1 MTFIFTEGALSYMR
15 KMKRIKKICL
25 FFAVIIALSLF
36 IVSYVESY
44 FEPIIRTMAISR
56 SEVLLSQEIANEI
69 NETMSEEGITYSDI
83 ISFVTDKDGRINA
96 MTTNIVTANKLKSFL
111 ALSILTRITN
121 VDGTELSIP
130 VGNLTGISILAGR
143 GPEMKVKVIPIGSV
157 QTELSSQF
165 VSAGINQTQHR
176 IIMEVTSNVDIILPS
191 ETVST
196 TVSVN
201 VVIAETVI
209 VGSVPDSYAEIKVP
223 LE

>member
-1 MTFIFTEGALSYMR
+1 MR
-15 KMKRIKKICL
+15 KIPRIKRICL
-25 FFAVIIALSLF
+25 FFAVIIVISIIA
-36 IVSYVESY
+36 VSYVESF
-44 FEPIIRTMAISR
+44 FEPIIRTMAVSR
-56 SEVLLSQEIANEI
+56 SEVLLSQEIANEV
-69 NETMSEEGITYSDI
+69 NETMSENGITYSDI

-96 MTTNIVTANKLKSFL
+96 MTTNIVTANKLKSYL

-121 VDGTELSIP
+121 VDETELSIP
-130 VGNLTGISILAGR
+130 VGNLTGISVLAGR

-209 VGSVPDSYAEIKVP
+209 VGSVPESYAEIKVP
-223 LE
+223 LN

>member
-1 MTFIFTEGALSYMR
+1 MKKMR
-15 KMKRIKKICL
+15 KSKKLCL
-25 FFAVIIALSLF
+25 FLALTIALSLF
-36 IVSYVESY
+36 TVSYIES
-44 FEPIIRTMAISR
+44 FFDPIIRTMAVSR

-69 NETMSEEGITYSDI
+69 NETMSENGITYSDI
-83 ISFVTDKDGRINA
+83 ISFVTDNDGRINA

-121 VDGTELSIP
+121 VDETELSIP
-130 VGNLTGISILAGR
+130 WGNLTGISILAGR

>member
-1 MTFIFTEGALSYMR
+1 MR
-15 KMKRIKKICL
+15 KITRIKRICL
-25 FFAVIIALSLF
+25 FFAVIIVISIIA
-36 IVSYVESY
+36 VSYVESF
-44 FEPIIRTMAISR
+44 FEPIIRTMAVSR
-56 SEVLLSQEIANEI
+56 SEVLLSQEIANEV
-69 NETMSEEGITYSDI
+69 NETMSENGITYSDI

-96 MTTNIVTANKLKSFL
+96 MTTNIVTANKLKSYL

-121 VDGTELSIP
+121 VDETELSIP
-130 VGNLTGISILAGR
+130 VGNLTGISVLAGR
-143 GPEMKVKVIPIGSV
+143 GPEMTVKVIPIGSV

-209 VGSVPDSYAEIKVP
+209 VGSVPESYAEIKVP
-223 LE
+223 LN

>member
-1 MTFIFTEGALSYMR
+1 MR
-15 KMKRIKKICL
+15 KMRKGKFLCL
-25 FFAVIIALSLF
+25 ILAVSVALSLAV
-36 IVSYVESY
+36 VSYVES
-44 FEPIIRTMAISR
+44 FFAPIIRTMAVSR
-56 SEVLLSQEIANEI
+56 SEVLLSQEIANEV
-69 NETMSEEGITYSDI
+69 NETMSENGITYGDI
-83 ISFVTDKDGRINA
+83 ISFVLDEEGRINA

-121 VDGTELSIP
+121 VDETELSIP

-143 GPEMKVKVIPIGSV
+143 GPELKVKVIPIGSV

-176 IIMEVTSNVDIILPS
+176 IIMTVTSNVDIILPS

-209 VGSVPDSYAEIKVP
+209 VGSVPESYAEIKVP

>member
-1 MTFIFTEGALSYMR
+1 MR
-15 KMKRIKKICL
+15 KMRKGKKFCL
-25 FFAVIIALSLF
+25 LIAVIIAVSLYL
-36 IVSYVESY
+36 VSYIESY
-44 FEPIIRTMAISR
+44 FEPIIRTMAVSR
-56 SEVLLSQEIANEI
+56 SEVILSQEIANEI

-121 VDGTELSIP
+121 VDGTELNIP
-130 VGNLTGISILAGR
+130 LGNLTGISILAGR
-143 GPEMKVKVIPIGSV
+143 GPELKVKVIPIGSV

-201 VVIAETVI
+201 VVIAETII
-209 VGSVPDSYAEIKVP
+209 VGSVPESYAEIKVP

>member
-1 MTFIFTEGALSYMR
+1 MR
-15 KMKRIKKICL
+15 KRKRIKRICL
-25 FFAVIIALSLF
+25 FLAIITAVSFFA
-36 IVSYVESY
+36 VSYVES
-44 FEPIIRTMAISR
+44 FFAPIIRTMAVSR
-56 SEVLLSQEIANEI
+56 SEVLLSQEIANEV
-69 NETMSEEGITYSDI
+69 NETMSEKGITYSDI

-96 MTTNIVTANKLKSFL
+96 MTTNIVTANKLKSYL

-130 VGNLTGISILAGR
+130 VGNLTGISVLAGR

-209 VGSVPDSYAEIKVP
+209 VGSVPESYTEIKVP
-223 LE
+223 LN

>member
-1 MTFIFTEGALSYMR
+1 
-15 KMKRIKKICL
+15 MKRGKKKKRIVL
-25 FFAVIIALSLF
+25 FIAVILGLSLF
-36 IVSYVESY
+36 IVSYIERS

-56 SEVLLSQEIANEI
+56 SEVLLSQEIANEV
-69 NETMSEEGITYSDI
+69 NETMIESGLTYGDI
-83 ISFVTDKDGRINA
+83 VSFVLDKDGRINA
-96 MTTNIVTANKLKSFL
+96 MTTNIITANRLKSSL

-121 VDGTELSIP
+121 VDGTELGIP
-130 VGNLTGISILAGR
+130 IGNLTGISVLAGR
-143 GPEMKVKVIPIGSV
+143 GPEMRVKVIPIGSV

-165 VSAGINQTQHR
+165 LSAGINQTRHR

-209 VGSVPDSYAEIKVP
+209 VGSVPDTYAEINVP
-223 LE
+223 LT

>member
-1 MTFIFTEGALSYMR
+1 MR
-15 KMKRIKKICL
+15 KFKKSRRICL
-25 FFAVIIALSLF
+25 FLAVIIAISLF
-36 IVSYVESY
+36 VVSYVER
-44 FEPIIRTMAISR
+44 FFAPIIRTMAVSR

-69 NETMSEEGITYSDI
+69 NETMSENGITYGDI
-83 ISFVTDKDGRINA
+83 ISFVLDEEGRINA

-121 VDGTELSIP
+121 VDETELSIP

-176 IIMEVTSNVDIILPS
+176 IIMTVTSNVDIILPS

-209 VGSVPDSYAEIKVP
+209 VGSVPESYAEIKVP

>member
-1 MTFIFTEGALSYMR
+1 MR
-15 KMKRIKKICL
+15 KMTRIRRICL
-25 FFAVIIALSLF
+25 FFAVIIAFS
-36 IVSYVESY
+36 IVVVSYVESF
-44 FEPIIRTMAISR
+44 FEPIIRTMAVSR
-56 SEVLLSQEIANEI
+56 SEVLLSQEIANEV
-69 NETMSEEGITYSDI
+69 NETMSENGITYSDI

-96 MTTNIVTANKLKSFL
+96 MTTNIVTANKLKSYL

-121 VDGTELSIP
+121 VDETELSIP
-130 VGNLTGISILAGR
+130 VGNLTGISVLAGR

-209 VGSVPDSYAEIKVP
+209 VGSVPESYAEIKVP
-223 LE
+223 LN

>member
-1 MTFIFTEGALSYMR
+1 MR
-15 KMKRIKKICL
+15 KKKRIKKICL
-25 FFAVIIALSLF
+25 FLAVIVALSLF

-44 FEPIIRTMAISR
+44 FGPIIRTMAISR

-96 MTTNIVTANKLKSFL
+96 MTTNIVAANKLKSFL

-121 VDGTELSIP
+121 VDGTELGIP

-143 GPEMKVKVIPIGSV
+143 GPEIRVKVIPIGSV

-209 VGSVPDSYAEIKVP
+209 VGSVPESYAEIKVP

>member
-1 MTFIFTEGALSYMR
+1 MR
-15 KMKRIKKICL
+15 KMRKSKKICL
-25 FFAVIIALSLF
+25 FLAVIIAMSLWV
-36 IVSYVESY
+36 VSYIESF
-44 FEPIIRTMAISR
+44 FEPIIRTMAVSR

-69 NETMSEEGITYSDI
+69 NETMSESGITYEDI
-83 ISFVTDKDGRINA
+83 ISFVLDKDGRINA
-96 MTTNIVTANKLKSFL
+96 MTTNIVTANRLKSSL

-121 VDGTELSIP
+121 VDETELGVP

-176 IIMEVTSNVDIILPS
+176 VIMEVTSNVDIILPS

-209 VGSVPDSYAEIKVP
+209 VGSVPESYAEIRVP

>member
-1 MTFIFTEGALSYMR
+1 MR

>member
-1 MTFIFTEGALSYMR
+1 MR
-15 KMKRIKKICL
+15 KPRKSKRLCW
-25 FFAVIIALSLF
+25 FFIIIILLSWG
-36 IVSYVESY
+36 IVSYIEHF
-44 FEPIIRTMAISR
+44 FEPIIRTMAVSR
-56 SEVLLSQEIANEI
+56 SEVLLSQEIASEI
-69 NETMSEEGITYSDI
+69 NETMSECGITYEDI
-83 ISFVTDKDGRINA
+83 ISFVTDSDGRINA
-96 MTTNIVTANKLKSFL
+96 MTTNIVTANKLKSSL
-111 ALSILTRITN
+111 ATSIMTRIT
-121 VDGTELSIP
+121 DIDETELSIP

-157 QTELSSQF
+157 QTDLSSQF

-176 IIMEVTSNVDIILPS
+176 IIMEVSSNVDIILPS

-209 VGSVPDSYAEIKVP
+209 VGSVPESYAEIKVP

>member
-1 MTFIFTEGALSYMR
+1 
-15 KMKRIKKICL
+15 MKRMGKSKKICL
-25 FFAVIIALSLF
+25 FFAVIIVVSLLV
-36 IVSYVESY
+36 VSYVER
-44 FEPIIRTMAISR
+44 FFAPIIRTMAVSR

-69 NETMSEEGITYSDI
+69 NETMSENGITYGDI
-83 ISFVTDKDGRINA
+83 ISFVLDKDGRINA

-121 VDGTELSIP
+121 VDETELSIP
-130 VGNLTGISILAGR
+130 VGNLTGISILSGR

-209 VGSVPDSYAEIKVP
+209 VGSVPDSYAEIRVP

>member
-1 MTFIFTEGALSYMR
+1 MR
-15 KMKRIKKICL
+15 KMRRSKKVCL
-25 FFAVIIALSLF
+25 FIAVIVALSLGV
-36 IVSYVESY
+36 VSYIESF
-44 FEPIIRTMAISR
+44 FEPIIRTMAVSR

-69 NETMSEEGITYSDI
+69 NETMAESGITYGDI
-83 ISFVTDKDGRINA
+83 ISFVTDRDGRINA
-96 MTTNIVTANKLKSFL
+96 MTTNIVTANQLKSSL

-121 VDGTELSIP
+121 VDETELGIP

-209 VGSVPDSYAEIKVP
+209 VGSVPESYAEIKVP

>member
-1 MTFIFTEGALSYMR
+1 
-15 KMKRIKKICL
+15 
-25 FFAVIIALSLF
+25 
-36 IVSYVESY
+36 
-44 FEPIIRTMAISR
+44 
-56 SEVLLSQEIANEI
+56 
-69 NETMSEEGITYSDI
+69 MSEEGITYSDI

>member
-1 MTFIFTEGALSYMR
+1 MR
-15 KMKRIKKICL
+15 KITRIKRICL
-25 FFAVIIALSLF
+25 FFAVIIVISIIA
-36 IVSYVESY
+36 VSYVESF
-44 FEPIIRTMAISR
+44 FEPIIRTMAVSR
-56 SEVLLSQEIANEI
+56 SEVLLSQEIANEV
-69 NETMSEEGITYSDI
+69 NETMSENGITYSDI

-96 MTTNIVTANKLKSFL
+96 MTTNIVTANKLKSYL

-121 VDGTELSIP
+121 VDETELSIP
-130 VGNLTGISILAGR
+130 VGNLTGISVLAGR

-209 VGSVPDSYAEIKVP
+209 VGSVPESYAEIKVP
-223 LE
+223 LN

>member
-1 MTFIFTEGALSYMR
+1 
-15 KMKRIKKICL
+15 MKRMGKSKKICL
-25 FFAVIIALSLF
+25 FFAVIIVVSLLV
-36 IVSYVESY
+36 VSYVER
-44 FEPIIRTMAISR
+44 FFAPIIRTMAVSR

-69 NETMSEEGITYSDI
+69 NETMSENGITYGDI
-83 ISFVTDKDGRINA
+83 ISFVLDKDGRINA

-121 VDGTELSIP
+121 VDETELSIP
-130 VGNLTGISILAGR
+130 VGNLTGISILSGR

-209 VGSVPDSYAEIKVP
+209 VGSVPDSYTEIRVP

>member
-1 MTFIFTEGALSYMR
+1 
-15 KMKRIKKICL
+15 MKRMGKSKKICL
-25 FFAVIIALSLF
+25 FFAVIIAVSLLV
-36 IVSYVESY
+36 VSYVER
-44 FEPIIRTMAISR
+44 FFAPIIRTMAVSR

-69 NETMSEEGITYSDI
+69 NETMSENGITYGDI
-83 ISFVTDKDGRINA
+83 ISFVLDKDGRINA
-96 MTTNIVTANKLKSFL
+96 MTTNIVMANKLKSFL

-121 VDGTELSIP
+121 VDETELSIP
-130 VGNLTGISILAGR
+130 VGNLTGISILSGR

-209 VGSVPDSYAEIKVP
+209 VGSVPDSYAEIRVP

>member
-1 MTFIFTEGALSYMR
+1 
-15 KMKRIKKICL
+15 
-25 FFAVIIALSLF
+25 
-36 IVSYVESY
+36 
-44 FEPIIRTMAISR
+44 
-56 SEVLLSQEIANEI
+56 
-69 NETMSEEGITYSDI
+69 
-83 ISFVTDKDGRINA
+83 

-121 VDGTELSIP
+121 VDGTELGIP

-143 GPEMKVKVIPIGSV
+143 GPEIRVKVIPIGSV

>member
-1 MTFIFTEGALSYMR
+1 MKFRALS
-15 KMKRIKKICL
+15 KRIC
-25 FFAVIIALSLF
+25 FFAAIIIILSLLS
-36 IVSYVESY
+36 VSYVESF
-44 FEPIIRTMAISR
+44 FEPIIRTMALSR

-69 NETMSEEGITYSDI
+69 NETMTESGLSYDDI
-83 ISFVTDKDGRINA
+83 VSFVLDREGRINA
-96 MTTNIVTANKLKSFL
+96 MTTNIVTANKLKSSL

-121 VDGTELSIP
+121 VDETELGIP
-130 VGNLTGISILAGR
+130 VGNLTGISVLAGR

-165 VSAGINQTQHR
+165 VSAGINQTRHR

-209 VGSVPDSYAEIKVP
+209 VGSVPESYAEIKVP
-223 LE
+223 MP

>member
-1 MTFIFTEGALSYMR
+1 MR
-15 KMKRIKKICL
+15 KKTRIKRLCL
-25 FFAVIIALSLF
+25 FFAVIIVFSV
-36 IVSYVESY
+36 IVVSYVESF
-44 FEPIIRTMAISR
+44 FEPIIRTMAVSR
-56 SEVLLSQEIANEI
+56 SEVLLSQEISNEV
-69 NETMSEEGITYSDI
+69 NETMSENGITYSDI

-96 MTTNIVTANKLKSFL
+96 MTTNIVTANKLKSYL

-130 VGNLTGISILAGR
+130 VGNLTGISVLAGR

-209 VGSVPDSYAEIKVP
+209 VGSVPESYAEIKVP
-223 LE
+223 LN

>member
-1 MTFIFTEGALSYMR
+1 
-15 KMKRIKKICL
+15 MKRMGKSKKICL
-25 FFAVIIALSLF
+25 FFAVIIAVSLLV
-36 IVSYVESY
+36 VSYVER
-44 FEPIIRTMAISR
+44 FFAPIIRTMAVSR

-69 NETMSEEGITYSDI
+69 NETMSENGITYGDI
-83 ISFVTDKDGRINA
+83 ISFVLDKDGRINA

-121 VDGTELSIP
+121 VDETELSIP
-130 VGNLTGISILAGR
+130 VGNLTGISILSGR

-209 VGSVPDSYAEIKVP
+209 VGSVPDSYAEIRVP

>member
-1 MTFIFTEGALSYMR
+1 MR
-15 KMKRIKKICL
+15 KITRIKRICL
-25 FFAVIIALSLF
+25 FFAVIIVLS
-36 IVSYVESY
+36 IIAVSYVESF
-44 FEPIIRTMAISR
+44 FEPIIRTMAVSR
-56 SEVLLSQEIANEI
+56 SEVLLSQEIANEV
-69 NETMSEEGITYSDI
+69 NETMSENGITYSDI

-96 MTTNIVTANKLKSFL
+96 MTTNIVTANKLKSYL

-121 VDGTELSIP
+121 VDETELSIP
-130 VGNLTGISILAGR
+130 VGNLTGISVLAGR

-209 VGSVPDSYAEIKVP
+209 VGSVPESYAEIKVP
-223 LE
+223 LN

>member
-1 MTFIFTEGALSYMR
+1 MKRMR
-15 KMKRIKKICL
+15 KSKKICL
-25 FFAVIIALSLF
+25 FLAVITAVSLF
-36 IVSYVESY
+36 TVSYVEK
-44 FEPIIRTMAISR
+44 FFAPIIRTMAVSR

-69 NETMSEEGITYSDI
+69 NETMSESGITYGDI
-83 ISFVTDKDGRINA
+83 ISFVLDKDGRINA

-121 VDGTELSIP
+121 VDETELNIP
-130 VGNLTGISILAGR
+130 VGNLTGISVLAGR

-209 VGSVPDSYAEIKVP
+209 VGSVPDSYAEIRVP

>member
-1 MTFIFTEGALSYMR
+1 MR
-15 KMKRIKKICL
+15 KMRKSKKICL
-25 FFAVIIALSLF
+25 FLAVIIAMSLWV
-36 IVSYVESY
+36 VSYIESF
-44 FEPIIRTMAISR
+44 FEPIIRTMAVSR

-69 NETMSEEGITYSDI
+69 NETMSESGITYEDI
-83 ISFVTDKDGRINA
+83 ISFVLDKDGRINA
-96 MTTNIVTANKLKSFL
+96 MTTNIVTANKLKSSL

-121 VDGTELSIP
+121 VDETELGIP

-176 IIMEVTSNVDIILPS
+176 VIMEVTSNVDIILPS

-209 VGSVPDSYAEIKVP
+209 VGSVPESYAEIRVP

>member
-1 MTFIFTEGALSYMR
+1 MTFIFDAKGLSYM
-15 KMKRIKKICL
+15 KTGKKHLGIC
-25 FFAVIIALSLF
+25 FALVAIIAVSLLT
-36 IVSYVESY
+36 VSYIENI
-44 FEPIIRTMAISR
+44 FKPIIRTMAVAR

-69 NETMSEEGITYSDI
+69 NETMTKNGFAYEDI
-83 ISFVTDKDGRINA
+83 ISFVTDGDGKINA
-96 MTTNIVTANKLKSFL
+96 VTTDIIAANKLKSSL

-121 VDGTELSIP
+121 VDQTELGIP
-130 VGNLTGISILAGR
+130 IGNLTGISVFAGR
-143 GPEMKVKVIPIGSV
+143 GPLMKVLVIPIGSV

-165 VSAGINQTQHR
+165 VSAGINQTRHR

-209 VGSVPDSYAEIKVP
+209 VGSVPESYTEITLP
-223 LE
+223 LT

>member
-1 MTFIFTEGALSYMR
+1 MR
-15 KMKRIKKICL
+15 KKKRIKKICL
-25 FFAVIIALSLF
+25 FLAVIVALSLF

-44 FEPIIRTMAISR
+44 FEPVIRTMAISR

-121 VDGTELSIP
+121 VDGTELGIP

-143 GPEMKVKVIPIGSV
+143 GPEIRVKVIPIGSV

>member
-1 MTFIFTEGALSYMR
+1 
-15 KMKRIKKICL
+15 MKSRKKIKSIV
-25 FFAVIIALSLF
+25 FFIAVIIGLSLF
-36 IVSYVESY
+36 IVSYIESS

-56 SEVLLSQEIANEI
+56 SEVLLSQEIANEV
-69 NETMSEEGITYSDI
+69 NETMTECGLTYGDI
-83 ISFVTDKDGRINA
+83 VSFVFDKDGRINA
-96 MTTNIVTANKLKSFL
+96 MTTNIITANKLKSSL

-121 VDGTELSIP
+121 VDETELGIP
-130 VGNLTGISILAGR
+130 IGTLTGISVFAGR
-143 GPEMKVKVIPIGSV
+143 GPEMQVKVIPIGSV

-165 VSAGINQTQHR
+165 LSAGINQTRHR

-209 VGSVPDSYAEIKVP
+209 VGSVPETYAEITVP
-223 LE
+223 LT

>member
-1 MTFIFTEGALSYMR
+1 
-15 KMKRIKKICL
+15 MKRMGKSKKICL
-25 FFAVIIALSLF
+25 FFAVIIAVSLLV
-36 IVSYVESY
+36 VSYVER
-44 FEPIIRTMAISR
+44 FFAPIIRTMAVSR

-69 NETMSEEGITYSDI
+69 NETMSENGITYGDI
-83 ISFVTDKDGRINA
+83 ISFVLDKDGRINA

-121 VDGTELSIP
+121 VDETELSIP
-130 VGNLTGISILAGR
+130 VGNLTGISILSGR

-209 VGSVPDSYAEIKVP
+209 VGSVPDSYAEIRVP
-223 LE
+223 IE

>member
-1 MTFIFTEGALSYMR
+1 
-15 KMKRIKKICL
+15 MKRRKKKKRIVL
-25 FFAVIIALSLF
+25 FIAVILGLSLF
-36 IVSYVESY
+36 IVSYIERS

-56 SEVLLSQEIANEI
+56 SEVLLSQEIANEV
-69 NETMSEEGITYSDI
+69 NETMIESGLTYGDI
-83 ISFVTDKDGRINA
+83 VSFVLDKDGRINA
-96 MTTNIVTANKLKSFL
+96 MTTNIITANRLKSSL

-121 VDGTELSIP
+121 VDGTELGIP
-130 VGNLTGISILAGR
+130 IGNLTGISVLAGR
-143 GPEMKVKVIPIGSV
+143 GPEMRVKVIPIGSV

-165 VSAGINQTQHR
+165 LSAGINQTRHR

-209 VGSVPDSYAEIKVP
+209 VGSVPDTYAEINVP
-223 LE
+223 LT